1 MIAIVSLFF
10 QGGPVFF
17 SQCRV
22 GKNFKRFDIYK
33 FRTMITLDQDKSV
46 SFDAGN
52 KSRITPLGKLLRKS
66 KLDEL
71 PQIFNVIKGEMSF
84 VGPRPEVPEWVDLFR
99 SEWEEILTINP
110 GITDP
115 ASIEFRNEEELLA
128 GADNPD
134 EYYRQVVLP
143 KKLDLYKGYVENK
156 SLLYD
161 ISILLKTLKKVVFSG

>member
-1 MIAIVSLFF
+1 
-10 QGGPVFF
+10 
-17 SQCRV
+17 
-22 GKNFKRFDIYK
+22 
-33 FRTMITLDQDKSV
+33 
-46 SFDAGN
+46 
-52 KSRITPLGKLLRKS
+52 
-66 KLDEL
+66 LDEL

-84 VGPRPEVPEWVDLFR
+84 VGPRPEVPEWVDVFR

-128 GADNPD
+128 RADNPD